1 MTVSST
7 SRKNFAR
14 LAVIP
19 AALAALAA
27 GTAFSQPAHAQRDP
41 FKTHHQIAFVNR
53 SPFKVLEFWISD
65 GKKGG
70 FDVDYLAAIDVEPG
84 NYSTQDF
91 MIPVSQPCFMTVE
104 VGFWDT
110 RKNKKQYVKF
120 ENQNVCVPQRFGFE
134 YTEADA
140 TFHIR
145 YE

>member
-1 MTVSST
+1 M
-7 SRKNFAR
+7 
-14 LAVIP
+14 LAFSFSGKIP
-19 AALAALAA
+19 AKFAAISAAIFALAG
-27 GTAFSQPAHAQRDP
+27 GTAIEQPAYAQTDLFR
-41 FKTHHQIAFVNR
+41 THHQIAFVNR
-53 SPFKVLEFWISD
+53 SPFRVLEFWITD

-70 FDVDYLAAIDVEPG
+70 FDVDYLAAIDVDPG

-110 RKNKKQYVKF
+110 RQNKKQYVKF
-120 ENQNVCVPQRFGFE
+120 ENQNICIPKRFGFE
-134 YTEADA
+134 YTEESA